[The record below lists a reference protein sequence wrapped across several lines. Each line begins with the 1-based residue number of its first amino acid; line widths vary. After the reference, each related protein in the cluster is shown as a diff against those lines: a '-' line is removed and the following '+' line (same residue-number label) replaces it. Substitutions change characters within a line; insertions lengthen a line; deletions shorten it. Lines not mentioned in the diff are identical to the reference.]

1 MAYSKIRQPKL
12 SDVIEQQLEFLILE
26 GTLRPGEKLPPER
39 ELAKQFDVSR
49 PSLREAI
56 QRLEAKG
63 LLLRRQ
69 GGGTFVQSSLWQS
82 FSDPLVEL
90 LSDHPE
96 SQYDLLET
104 RHALEGIA
112 AYYAALRSTDEDK
125 ERIRELHHAIEL
137 AQQSGD
143 LDAESNAVLQYQIA
157 VTEAAHNVVLL
168 HLLRCMEPMLAQ
180 NVRQNFECKGSYFSF
195 RHRLQCTF
203 HVEDV
208 LFVVCTV
215 VEVQATVTAD
225 HAWILVDNILEITT
239 DSRFRIAKKLHGLL
253 CGEVTMLPQVVQH
266 LFDTVRSLLAHQ
278 KQSPLTGWRI
288 ELRSRDSQMK
298 RTGRAQSPYVAPQ
311 LLPVAVQLP
320 A

>member
-39 ELAKQFDVSR
+39 ELAK
-49 PSLREAI
+49 
-56 QRLEAKG
+56 
-63 LLLRRQ
+63 
-69 GGGTFVQSSLWQS
+69 
-82 FSDPLVEL
+82 
-90 LSDHPE
+90 
-96 SQYDLLET
+96 QYDLLET

-180 NVRQNFECKGSYFSF
+180 NVRQNFELLY
-195 RHRLQCTF
+195 
-203 HVEDV
+203 
-208 LFVVCTV
+208 
-215 VEVQATVTAD
+215 
-225 HAWILVDNILEITT
+225 
-239 DSRFRIAKKLHGLL
+239 SRR
-253 CGEVTMLPQVVQH
+253 EMLPLVSSHRTRIFEAIMAGKPEEAREASHRH
-266 LFDTVRSLLAHQ
+266 LAFIEEILLDRSREESRRERSLRRLEQ
-278 KQSPLTGWRI
+278 RKN
-288 ELRSRDSQMK
+288 
-298 RTGRAQSPYVAPQ
+298 
-311 LLPVAVQLP
+311 
-320 A
+320 

>member
-69 GGGTFVQSSLWQS
+69 GGGTFVQNSLWQS

-96 SQYDLLET
+96 SQFDLLET

-112 AYYAALRSTDEDK
+112 AYYAALRSTDEDRV
-125 ERIRELHHAIEL
+125 RIRELHQAIER

-143 LDAESNAVLQYQIA
+143 LDAESSAVVQYQIA

-168 HLLRCMEPMLAQ
+168 HLLRCM
-180 NVRQNFECKGSYFSF
+180 
-195 RHRLQCTF
+195 
-203 HVEDV
+203 
-208 LFVVCTV
+208 
-215 VEVQATVTAD
+215 
-225 HAWILVDNILEITT
+225 
-239 DSRFRIAKKLHGLL
+239 
-253 CGEVTMLPQVVQH
+253 
-266 LFDTVRSLLAHQ
+266 
-278 KQSPLTGWRI
+278 
-288 ELRSRDSQMK
+288 
-298 RTGRAQSPYVAPQ
+298 
-311 LLPVAVQLP
+311 PVGTCSHW
-320 A
+320 

>member
-104 RHALEGIA
+104 RHAL
-112 AYYAALRSTDEDK
+112 
-125 ERIRELHHAIEL
+125 
-137 AQQSGD
+137 
-143 LDAESNAVLQYQIA
+143 DAESNAVLQYQIA

-180 NVRQNFECKGSYFSF
+180 NVRQNFELLY
-195 RHRLQCTF
+195 
-203 HVEDV
+203 
-208 LFVVCTV
+208 
-215 VEVQATVTAD
+215 
-225 HAWILVDNILEITT
+225 
-239 DSRFRIAKKLHGLL
+239 SRR
-253 CGEVTMLPQVVQH
+253 EMLPLVSSHRTRIFEAIMAGKPEEAREASHRH
-266 LFDTVRSLLAHQ
+266 LAFIEEILLDRSREESRRERSLRRLEQ
-278 KQSPLTGWRI
+278 RKN
-288 ELRSRDSQMK
+288 
-298 RTGRAQSPYVAPQ
+298 
-311 LLPVAVQLP
+311 
-320 A
+320 

>member
-180 NVRQNFECKGSYFSF
+180 NVRQNFELLYSRRIFEAIMAGKPEEAREASH
-195 RHRLQCTF
+195 RHLAF
-203 HVEDV
+203 IE
-208 LFVVCTV
+208 
-215 VEVQATVTAD
+215 E
-225 HAWILVDNILEITT
+225 ILLDR
-239 DSRFRIAKKLHGLL
+239 SREESRR
-253 CGEVTMLPQVVQH
+253 E
-266 LFDTVRSLLAHQ
+266 RSLRRLEQ
-278 KQSPLTGWRI
+278 RKN
-288 ELRSRDSQMK
+288 
-298 RTGRAQSPYVAPQ
+298 
-311 LLPVAVQLP
+311 
-320 A
+320 

>member
-96 SQYDLLET
+96 SQFDLLET

-112 AYYAALRSTDEDK
+112 AYYAALRSVARMKTK
-125 ERIRELHHAIEL
+125 PAFVNSIMPSSLHNSPAIWMP
-137 AQQSGD
+137 
-143 LDAESNAVLQYQIA
+143 NP
-157 VTEAAHNVVLL
+157 T
-168 HLLRCMEPMLAQ
+168 R
-180 NVRQNFECKGSYFSF
+180 FSSIKSLSPK
-195 RHRLQCTF
+195 RR
-203 HVEDV
+203 
-208 LFVVCTV
+208 
-215 VEVQATVTAD
+215 
-225 HAWILVDNILEITT
+225 
-239 DSRFRIAKKLHGLL
+239 
-253 CGEVTMLPQVVQH
+253 TMWCC
-266 LFDTVRSLLAHQ
+266 S
-278 KQSPLTGWRI
+278 I
-288 ELRSRDSQMK
+288 C
-298 RTGRAQSPYVAPQ
+298 
-311 LLPVAVQLP
+311 
-320 A
+320 

>member
-26 GTLRPGEKLPPER
+26 GTLSPGEKHPPER

-180 NVRQNFECKGSYFSF
+180 NVRQNFELLY
-195 RHRLQCTF
+195 
-203 HVEDV
+203 
-208 LFVVCTV
+208 
-215 VEVQATVTAD
+215 
-225 HAWILVDNILEITT
+225 
-239 DSRFRIAKKLHGLL
+239 SRR
-253 CGEVTMLPQVVQH
+253 EMLPLVSSHRTRIFEAIMAGKPEEAREASHRH
-266 LFDTVRSLLAHQ
+266 LAFIEEILLDRSREESRRERSLRRLEQ
-278 KQSPLTGWRI
+278 RKN
-288 ELRSRDSQMK
+288 
-298 RTGRAQSPYVAPQ
+298 
-311 LLPVAVQLP
+311 
-320 A
+320 

>member
-63 LLLRRQ
+63 LLLRRR

-104 RHALEGIA
+104 RHA
-112 AYYAALRSTDEDK
+112 RK
-125 ERIRELHHAIEL
+125 
-137 AQQSGD
+137 
-143 LDAESNAVLQYQIA
+143 V
-157 VTEAAHNVVLL
+157 
-168 HLLRCMEPMLAQ
+168 
-180 NVRQNFECKGSYFSF
+180 
-195 RHRLQCTF
+195 
-203 HVEDV
+203 
-208 LFVVCTV
+208 
-215 VEVQATVTAD
+215 
-225 HAWILVDNILEITT
+225 
-239 DSRFRIAKKLHGLL
+239 
-253 CGEVTMLPQVVQH
+253 
-266 LFDTVRSLLAHQ
+266 
-278 KQSPLTGWRI
+278 SPLITPRCVVP
-288 ELRSRDSQMK
+288 MK
-298 RTGRAQSPYVAPQ
+298 TRNASVNSTTP
-311 LLPVAVQLP
+311 
-320 A
+320 

>member
-96 SQYDLLET
+96 SQFDLLET

-125 ERIRELHHAIEL
+125 TRIRELHHAIEL

-143 LDAESNAVLQYQIA
+143 LDGESDAVLQYQIA

-180 NVRQNFECKGSYFSF
+180 NVRQNFELLYA
-195 RHRLQCTF
+195 RREMLHWLA
-203 HVEDV
+203 V
-208 LFVVCTV
+208 TV
-215 VEVQATVTAD
+215 PVF
-225 HAWILVDNILEITT
+225 L
-239 DSRFRIAKKLHGLL
+239 K
-253 CGEVTMLPQVVQH
+253 
-266 LFDTVRSLLAHQ
+266 
-278 KQSPLTGWRI
+278 
-288 ELRSRDSQMK
+288 
-298 RTGRAQSPYVAPQ
+298 Q
-311 LLPVAVQLP
+311 LLPGSRKRRVKRPTVTWRLSKRSCWTEAVRKAVVNAPYAVWSNERISDFSGRTLTRRCCKSS
-320 A
+320 AI